1 VPYKAVVTTQERKFV
16 VRMSNGRAQWVDVK
30 TGFATKDKVE
40 IAGNLSAGDNIVKQA
55 NEEMKD
61 GSPLKVKK

>member
-1 VPYKAVVTTQERKFV
+1 
-16 VRMSNGRAQWVDVK
+16 MSNGRAQWVDVK